1 MQSSCYRSNFTT
13 TMSPRRRLI
22 APSLLLLLLCT
33 PCTATTIVAVRYG
46 TGPTSGVVVGAD
58 TRTSAGGY
66 VSNRFAA
73 KLTFV
78 LDRETDVFLDDY
90 DGNGGNDSNGGNDKG
105 SMVQSAPPPADASTC
120 CVCRSGS
127 AADTQALSDAVRTD
141 LLHRHLSQNRRGTVA
156 SAARLLQTMIRND
169 PDLSA
174 SLICAGYDHVR
185 GEGCIYSVSPGG
197 TAMEEPRYAVQGS
210 GSGYIYGYLEAGI
223 NGDGGGGA
231 AKGKKGGRKVA
242 EWSEEDAIE
251 FVARVVGLAV
261 ERDGSS
267 GGFCRIFSINRAGKK
282 EYARVLHR

>member
-1 MQSSCYRSNFTT
+1 M
-13 TMSPRRRLI
+13 PLRRRLI
-22 APSLLLLLLCT
+22 VPSLLLLSSHAPT
-33 PCTATTIVAVRYG
+33 SCTATTIVAVRYG
-46 TGPTSGVVVGAD
+46 IGPSSGVVVGAD
-58 TRTSAGGY
+58 TRTSTGGY

-78 LDRETDVFLDDY
+78 LDRETDVFV
-90 DGNGGNDSNGGNDKG
+90 DGYHENGGDDDDDDGRNGKDSA
-105 SMVQSAPPPADASTC
+105 VQSAPPPPPTEASTC

-141 LLHRHLSQNRRGTVA
+141 LLDRQLSRGRRGTVTA
-156 SAARLLQTMIRND
+156 AARLLQNMVRND

-185 GEGCIYSVSPGG
+185 GESCIYSISPGG

-223 NGDGGGGA
+223 NGDGGA
-231 AKGKKGGRKVA
+231 TGKKDSRKVE
-242 EWSEEDAIE
+242 EWDEEDAIE

-267 GGFCRIFSINRAGKK
+267 GGFCRIFSINRDGKK

>member
-1 MQSSCYRSNFTT
+1 M
-13 TMSPRRRLI
+13 
-22 APSLLLLLLCT
+22 
-33 PCTATTIVAVRYG
+33 
-46 TGPTSGVVVGAD
+46 VVGAD
-58 TRTSAGGY
+58 TRTSSGGY

-78 LDRETDVFLDDY
+78 LDRETDVFTSVDDGSNDEHADD
-90 DGNGGNDSNGGNDKG
+90 DGDNSSYKDSI
-105 SMVQSAPPPADASTC
+105 VQSAPRPVDASTC

-127 AADTQALSDAVRTD
+127 AADTQALADAVRTD
-141 LLHRHLSQNRRGTVA
+141 LLNRHLSQGRRGTVTA
-156 SAARLLQTMIRND
+156 AARLLQNMIRND
-169 PDLSA
+169 ADGSLSA

-185 GEGCIYSVSPGG
+185 GESCMYSVSPGG

-223 NGDGGGGA
+223 NGDGA
-231 AKGKKGGRKVA
+231 NEKVGGRRLE
-242 EWSEEDAIE
+242 EWNEEEAIE

-282 EYARVLHR
+282 EYAKVLHG

>member
-1 MQSSCYRSNFTT
+1 
-13 TMSPRRRLI
+13 MSPRRRPI
-22 APSLLLLLLCT
+22 APSLISLLLLLCT
-33 PCTATTIVAVRYG
+33 PSCTATTIVAVRYG
-46 TGPTSGVVVGAD
+46 TGPQSGVVVGAD
-58 TRTSAGGY
+58 TRTSTGGY

-78 LDRETDVFLDDY
+78 LDRETDVLVDHRGC
-90 DGNGGNDSNGGNDKG
+90 DGNENGDGDDGSDKDS
-105 SMVQSAPPPADASTC
+105 MLQSATPPHTADASTC

-127 AADTQALSDAVRTD
+127 AADTQALTDAVRTD
-141 LLHRHLSQNRRGTVA
+141 LLRRQLSQNRRGTVA
-156 SAARLLQTMIRND
+156 SAARLLRTLIRND
-169 PDLSA
+169 PDHLSA

-197 TAMEEPRYAVQGS
+197 TVMEEPRYAVQGS

-223 NGDGGGGA
+223 NGDAGGGG
-231 AKGKKGGRKVA
+231 RVE

-282 EYARVLHR
+282 EYARLLHR

>member
-1 MQSSCYRSNFTT
+1 M
-13 TMSPRRRLI
+13 
-22 APSLLLLLLCT
+22 
-33 PCTATTIVAVRYG
+33 
-46 TGPTSGVVVGAD
+46 VVGAD

-78 LDRETDVFLDDY
+78 LDRETDVFTSVDNYSASGDDD
-90 DGNGGNDSNGGNDKG
+90 DGDNSSDKDSV
-105 SMVQSAPPPADASTC
+105 VQSTPPPPPSTEASTC

-127 AADTQALSDAVRTD
+127 AADTQALADAVRTD
-141 LLHRHLSQNRRGTVA
+141 LLNRHLSQGRRGTVT
-156 SAARLLQTMIRND
+156 SAARLLQNMIRND
-169 PDLSA
+169 ADGSLSA

-185 GEGCIYSVSPGG
+185 GESCIYSVSPGG

-223 NGDGGGGA
+223 NGDNVGGGGGA
-231 AKGKKGGRKVA
+231 TGKEGGRRLE
-242 EWSEEDAIE
+242 EWNEQEAIE

-267 GGFCRIFSINRAGKK
+267 GGFCRIFTINRDGKK
-282 EYARVLHR
+282 EYSRVLHR

>member
-1 MQSSCYRSNFTT
+1 MP
-13 TMSPRRRLI
+13 PRKRLLV
-22 APSLLLLLLCT
+22 PSLLPILL
-33 PCTATTIVAVRYG
+33 PNFSAATTIVAVRYG

-78 LDRETDVFLDDY
+78 LDKETDAFVDEFSEIGDENDD
-90 DGNGGNDSNGGNDKG
+90 DNKDSA
-105 SMVQSAPPPADASTC
+105 VQSTQPPPAEASTC

-127 AADTQALSDAVRTD
+127 AADTQALADAVRTD
-141 LLHRHLSQNRRGTVA
+141 LLHRQLSQGRRGTVT
-156 SAARLLQTMIRND
+156 AATQLLQNLIRND

-185 GEGCIYSVSPGG
+185 GESCIFSVSPGG

-223 NGDGGGGA
+223 NGDDGGGYR
-231 AKGKKGGRKVA
+231 GKRDDGKVE
-242 EWSEEDAIE
+242 EWDEDDAIE
-251 FVARVVGLAV
+251 FVANVVGLAV

-267 GGFCRIFSINRAGKK
+267 GGFCRIFSINRDGKK